1 MKITSKLTHG
11 IIAIFFSIFASMAG
25 AEVHYIKNIV
35 TVSGKI
41 DADTYSKLSD
51 FILSEP
57 VSTILF
63 KDSGG
68 GSFSVGLK
76 IGKFISERKIKTI
89 AEGICASAC
98 AIAFL
103 GGDVR
108 EFSSVQHD
116 SALMF
121 HPGFERTSQIPAEE
135 TKAVFFEWIEART
148 KHPFAADFVAAMNKI
163 TQRKG
168 GVYFLSPAH
177 GIALREN
184 ASVFF
189 CDGSEKN
196 ISNCA
201 GQRDTSSEKM
211 YITSAIESD

>member
-1 MKITSKLTHG
+1 M
-11 IIAIFFSIFASMAG
+11 FFSLFTSMAS
-25 AEVHYIKNIV
+25 AEVRYIENVV
-35 TVSGKI
+35 TVSGRI
-41 DADTYSKLSD
+41 DAETYSKLSD
-51 FILSEP
+51 FILNEP
-57 VSTILF
+57 VSTIVF

-76 IGKFISERKIKTI
+76 IGKLISERKIKTI

-121 HPGFERTSQIPAEE
+121 HPGFERMSQIPAEE
-135 TKAVFFEWIEART
+135 TKTVFFAWIEART
-148 KHPFAADFVAAMNKI
+148 KHSFAADFVAAMNKI

-168 GVYFLSPAH
+168 GVYFLSPLH
-177 GIALREN
+177 GIALREH

-189 CDGSEKN
+189 CEGSEKN

-201 GQRDTSSEKM
+201 GRRDTSAEKM
-211 YITSAIESD
+211 YIVSGIESN